1 MGLVPQSRV
10 TYVPNLQ
17 KQRSPCLFL
26 SLFLVKSSSYL
37 KGSLISDLVV
47 SHRMRIFFVKF
58 CNKGEKALDLES

>member
-10 TYVPNLQ
+10 TYAPNLQ
-17 KQRSPCLFL
+17 KQSSPCLFL
-26 SLFLVKSSSYL
+26 ALFLVKSSSYL

-58 CNKGEKALDLES
+58 CSKGEKALDLES